1 MAKQKPFFSIVIPVH
16 NKAPYLGRSIGSV
29 INQNFT
35 DFELILID
43 DASADRS
50 LVEMQKFA
58 DPRIRILHRDAPGAG
73 GYAAR
78 NLGVMEAKA
87 EWVAFLDAD
96 DEWCPEHLQTL
107 HGLACLPEAQV
118 VATGWFS
125 SDGARGERIP
135 SAFSAYYEGR
145 EVVYLDFVRFLKEY
159 IEKRRPMW
167 TGVVGAQRTLLNAV
181 GGFPEHCRRGGDSAL
196 WLKLVAVA
204 GGIHVATART
214 AVYHRDASGV
224 IRALPAEVQRNCVF
238 ETTQELL
245 QQCRSN
251 VMREQ
256 LMRVSNLA
264 VLSGLKSRALA
275 GQLTFR
281 DCRQYYFR
289 VDWATHIVFHLHSLF
304 PARLQ
309 PRVWGLYQR
318 LKKFA

>member
-1 MAKQKPFFSIVIPVH
+1 MSTQKPFFSIVIPVH
-16 NKAPYLGRSIGSV
+16 NKAAYLARSIGSV
-29 INQNFT
+29 INQSFT

-50 LVEMQKFA
+50 LVEIQKFA
-58 DPRIRILHRDAPGAG
+58 DPRIRILRRDAPGAG

-78 NLGVMEAKA
+78 NLGVMEAEA

-96 DEWCPEHLQTL
+96 DEWCAEHLQTL

-125 SDGARGERIP
+125 SDAARGERIP

-145 EVVYLDFVRFLKEY
+145 EVVYLDFVNFLEEY
-159 IEKRRPMW
+159 TKKRRPMW
-167 TGVVGAQRTLLNAV
+167 TGVVAAQRGLLNDV
-181 GGFPEHCRRGGDSAL
+181 RGFPEHCRRGGDSAL
-196 WLKLVAVA
+196 WLKLVAAA

-224 IRALPAEVQRNCVF
+224 VRALPAEVQRNCVF
-238 ETTQELL
+238 EATQELL

-251 VMREQ
+251 VMRER

-264 VLSGLKSRALA
+264 VLPGLKSRALA

-289 VDWATHIVFHLHSLF
+289 VDRATYILFHLHSLLLS
-304 PARLQ
+304 ALQ
-309 PRVWGLYQR
+309 PRVWRLYQK
-318 LKKFA
+318 LKWLV